1 MTDAIRR
8 DPLNPQ
14 AEALTDAQTEL
25 KLLVKHAVLRRM
37 PPAELRERVQ
47 KIIKRAL
54 AKVRSPT
61 LKRDAAISL
70 ARFAVQIYRNLYNR
84 LKDPALASAVLLLL
98 GGKGSRREQGEAERI
113 AAQRANERLVRYETD
128 TKGVPLQKY
137 MRDYIRRDVMP
148 AFRALAEERALD
160 PGKDRGTLRN
170 LAEMQV
176 RYEAQQREIA
186 ELREAGER
194 LVVCSVHADCSERC
208 ASYQG
213 RVYSLDGTRGKTEDG
228 RPFVPLEEATQNP
241 RDRYTTK
248 AGKTYQNGL
257 LGFNCR
263 HKLFPYRSGMQIPS
277 VTRAE
282 QEREYKITQI
292 QREMERRVLEA
303 RENALV
309 ASKDIDPE
317 AYRYWMREAKRR
329 NEEYI
334 RFSREH
340 DRAYYPDRTK
350 LL

>member
-1 MTDAIRR
+1 
-8 DPLNPQ
+8 
-14 AEALTDAQTEL
+14 
-25 KLLVKHAVLRRM
+25 
-37 PPAELRERVQ
+37 
-47 KIIKRAL
+47 
-54 AKVRSPT
+54 
-61 LKRDAAISL
+61 
-70 ARFAVQIYRNLYNR
+70 
-84 LKDPALASAVLLLL
+84 
-98 GGKGSRREQGEAERI
+98 
-113 AAQRANERLVRYETD
+113 
-128 TKGVPLQKY
+128 